1 MKLNKLIVLALAA
14 TSLVACSDEMNYNE
28 YNIEDEEYVKRDFNS
43 VGRLITACYN
53 YLDYDFGNNYSGAML
68 ASATDES
75 EYAVPGNTIEKF
87 YNGAWNSTTNAM
99 GGVWSSCYNGI
110 ESCNLYLDKF
120 LGLTF
125 DELILN
131 QDYEKQMNRYNN
143 YQYEARWCRAYYY
156 FNLVRQYGGV
166 PLLTTTLKSANEIN
180 SMPRSTSDEVF
191 QYIFDECDSIVDK
204 IIPDQTALGSL
215 AVSDN
220 AETGR
225 ADQLAVLALKARA
238 ALYWASPLFNES
250 GDKERYHKAARWTK
264 ELLDSCQKRNMEFS
278 TKYEN
283 LWAKDNYAA
292 VAANNAA
299 KEIIFDRRVST
310 TYSDIESYN
319 YPVGIAGA
327 GKGGNCPTQDL
338 VDAYEMTNGKAI
350 NEAGSGYDENNMFA
364 NRDPRLALTVAKN
377 GDTKWP
383 TANTAP
389 LETFYGGL
397 NAEPLLGGTPTGYY
411 LKKLLHPA
419 VDLSSNSKYKSD
431 THTWVTFRLGEFYL
445 NYAEA
450 VFKYLGSATAT
461 SAEFPMSAD
470 EAVNKVRARVGMPAF
485 PTDLSTEQWWRKYT
499 NERRVE
505 LAFEGH
511 RFWDVRRWKEADK
524 YFKGITEMKITKDAA
539 GNLTYT
545 REKVNRTWDDKMYL
559 FPIPNSERLKNPN
572 LTQNPGWE

>member
-14 TSLVACSDEMNYNE
+14 ASLVACSDEMNYNE
-28 YNIEDEEYVKRDFNS
+28 YNVEGEENVKLDFKT
-43 VGRLITACYN
+43 VGNLITACYN
-53 YLDYDFGNNYSGAML
+53 YLDYDLSNNYSGAML

-75 EYAVPGNTIEKF
+75 EYAIKGNSIENF
-87 YNGAWNSTTNAM
+87 YNGSWNSTTNPMNSIWTSA
-99 GGVWSSCYNGI
+99 YKGI
-110 ESCNLYLDKF
+110 EACNLYLDKF
-120 LGLTF
+120 QGLTF
-125 DELILN
+125 DELKLN
-131 QDYEKQMNRYNN
+131 QDYEKQMYRYQN
-143 YQYEARWCRAYYY
+143 YEYEARWCRAYYY
-156 FNLVRQYGGV
+156 FTLVRQYGGV
-166 PLLTTTLKSANEIN
+166 PLITTTENINAAN
-180 SMPRSTSDEVF
+180 SMARSTSDEIF
-191 QYIFDECDSIVDK
+191 QYIFDECDAIKDK
-204 IIPDQTALGSL
+204 VIADYTALGSM
-215 AVSDN
+215 AISDN

-225 ADQLAVLALKARA
+225 ADKLAVLALKARA
-238 ALYWASPLFNES
+238 ALYWASPLFNQN
-250 GDKERYHKAARWTK
+250 GDKERYHKAALWTK
-264 ELLDSCQKRNMEFS
+264 ELLDACTTRRLALSA
-278 TKYEN
+278 KYDN
-283 LWAKDNYAA
+283 TWSKDNYKD
-292 VAANNAA
+292 
-299 KEIIFDRRVST
+299 KEMIFTRRVSKTYNT
-310 TYSDIESYN
+310 TESVN
-319 YPVGIAGA
+319 YPVGIVGS

-350 NEAGSGYDENNMFA
+350 NEANSGYDENNMFA

-383 TANTAP
+383 NDNKSP
-389 LETFYGGL
+389 LETYYGGM

-419 VDLSSNSKYKSD
+419 IGLLSTSKTRND
-431 THTWVTFRLGEFYL
+431 THTWVTFRLAEFYL

-461 SAEFPMSAD
+461 TAEFPMSAD

-485 PTDLSTEQWWRKYT
+485 PTNLSVEEWWQKYT

-524 YFKGITEMKITKDAA
+524 YFKSITEMKITKDDAT

-545 REKVNRTWDDKMYL
+545 RKKVNRIWDDKMYL
-559 FPIPNSERLKNPN
+559 FPIPNKDRMKNPN

>member
-1 MKLNKLIVLALAA
+1 MKLNKLIILALAA
-14 TSLVACSDEMNYNE
+14 SSLVACSDEMNYNE
-28 YNIEDEEYVKRDFNS
+28 YNVEGEDYVKRDFKA
-43 VGRLITACYN
+43 VGALITACYN
-53 YLDYDFGNNYSGAML
+53 YLDYDMGNNYSGAML
-68 ASATDES
+68 SSATDES
-75 EYAVPGNTIEKF
+75 EYSIPGNTIEKF
-87 YNGAWNSTTNAM
+87 YNGSWNSTTNPMNGIWKSA
-99 GGVWSSCYNGI
+99 YNGI
-110 ESCNLYLDKF
+110 EACNLYLDKF
-120 LGLTF
+120 QGLTF
-125 DELILN
+125 DELKLN
-131 QDYEKQMNRYNN
+131 QDYEKQMYRYQN

-156 FNLVRQYGGV
+156 FTLVRQYGGV
-166 PLLTTTLKSANEIN
+166 PLVTTTANTEAIN
-180 SMPRSTSDEVF
+180 KQARSTSDEIF
-191 QYIFDECDSIVDK
+191 QYIFDECDAIKDS
-204 IIPDQTALGSL
+204 IIPDYTALGTL
-215 AVSDN
+215 AVTSDS
-220 AETGR
+220 ETGR

-250 GDKERYHKAARWTK
+250 GDKERYHKAAKWTK
-264 ELLDSCQKRNMEFS
+264 ELLDSCASRKLALS
-278 TKYEN
+278 AKYDN
-283 LWAKDNYAA
+283 TWSKDSYNDL
-292 VAANNAA
+292 
-299 KEIIFDRRVST
+299 EMIFTRRISK
-310 TYSDIESYN
+310 TYNDVEKYN

-350 NEAGSGYDENNMFA
+350 SEAGSGYDENNMFA

-377 GDTKWP
+377 GDAKWP
-383 TANTAP
+383 TNNSKP

-397 NAEPLLGGTPTGYY
+397 NAEPLIGGTPTGYY

-419 VDLSSNSKYKSD
+419 INLASDSKYTSD
-431 THTWVTFRLGEFYL
+431 IHSWATFRLAEFYL

-470 EAVNKVRARVGMPAF
+470 EAVDKVRARVKMPAF
-485 PTDLSTEQWWRKYT
+485 PTDLTNDQWWQKYT

-524 YFKGITEMKITKDAA
+524 YFKSITEMKITKDAA

-545 REKVNRTWDDKMYL
+545 REKVNRIWDDKMYL
-559 FPIPNSERLKNPN
+559 FPIPNSDRLKNPN

>member
-1 MKLNKLIVLALAA
+1 MKLNKMIILALAA

-28 YNIEDEEYVKRDFNS
+28 YNVEGEDYVKRDFKS
-43 VGRLITACYN
+43 VGNLITACYN
-53 YLDYDFGNNYSGAML
+53 YLDYDLSNNYSGAML

-75 EYAVPGNTIEKF
+75 EYSIKGNDIEKF
-87 YNGAWNSTTNAM
+87 YNGAWNTTTNPMSA
-99 GGVWSSCYNGI
+99 VWKSAYNGI
-110 ESCNLYLDKF
+110 EACNLYLDKF
-120 LGLTF
+120 QGLTF
-125 DELILN
+125 DELSLN
-131 QDYEKQMNRYNN
+131 QDYAKQMLRYSN
-143 YQYEARWCRAYYY
+143 YEYEARWCRAYYY
-156 FNLVRQYGGV
+156 FTLVRQYGGV
-166 PLLTTTLKSANEIN
+166 PLLTTILKSAEEIN
-180 SMPRSTSDEVF
+180 SMPRNTSDEIF
-191 QYIFDECDSIVDK
+191 QYVFDECDSIKDK
-204 IIPDQTALGSL
+204 IIADQTALGSM
-215 AVSDN
+215 AVTSDS
-220 AETGR
+220 ETGR
-225 ADQLAVLALKARA
+225 ADQLAVLALKAHA

-250 GDKERYHKAARWTK
+250 GDKERYHKAAKWTK
-264 ELLDSCQKRNMEFS
+264 ELLDSCASRKLALAA
-278 TKYEN
+278 KYETT
-283 LWAKDNYAA
+283 WSKDNYSD
-292 VAANNAA
+292 
-299 KEIIFDRRVST
+299 KEMIFGRRVSK
-310 TYSDIESYN
+310 TYSTTESVN

-350 NEAGSGYDENNMFA
+350 SEAGSGYDENNMFA

-383 TANTAP
+383 TANTMP

-419 VDLSSNSKYKSD
+419 INLASGSKYASD
-431 THTWVTFRLGEFYL
+431 THTWATFRLAEFYL

-470 EAVNKVRARVGMPAF
+470 EAVNKVRTRVKMPAF
-485 PTDLSTEQWWRKYT
+485 PTDLSAEQWWNKYT

-524 YFKGITEMKITKDAA
+524 YFKGITEMKITKDAD
-539 GNLTYT
+539 GNLKYT
-545 REKVNRTWDDKMYL
+545 REKVSRTWDDKMYL